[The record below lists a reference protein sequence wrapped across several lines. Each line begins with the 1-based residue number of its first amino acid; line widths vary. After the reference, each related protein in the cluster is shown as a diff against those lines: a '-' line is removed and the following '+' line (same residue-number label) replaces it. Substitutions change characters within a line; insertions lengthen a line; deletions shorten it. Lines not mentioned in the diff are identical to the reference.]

1 MKLTS
6 VLIAAAYAKP
16 DERMGAFS
24 IGGEYGQLDNDHSWW
39 TANSGEVQ
47 MNKMNERT
55 DLVLEGL
62 FPEKT
67 ADNWGLRW
75 ANLRTKMNQIK
86 NNPEN
91 FNRCQ
96 DSGDDRKR
104 RSDERFMNEYFT
116 DGQYDGGDNNAGA
129 IYMLAFGHARW
140 IQMEILPDCPHWG
153 MKLLRRCD
161 RWWRFMQYRY
171 CQKVDDSAK
180 FCENLKRKGDTHPKN
195 WDVFQNDAKYGI
207 QKPSD
212 Q

>member
-1 MKLTS
+1 MK
-6 VLIAAAYAKP
+6 
-16 DERMGAFS
+16 
-24 IGGEYGQLDNDHSWW
+24 
-39 TANSGEVQ
+39 
-47 MNKMNERT
+47 
-55 DLVLEGL
+55 
-62 FPEKT
+62 
-67 ADNWGLRW
+67 
-75 ANLRTKMNQIK
+75 
-86 NNPEN
+86 
-91 FNRCQ
+91 
-96 DSGDDRKR
+96 
-104 RSDERFMNEYFT
+104 EYFT
-116 DGQYDGGDNNAGA
+116 EGQYDSDNNAGA
-129 IYMLAFGHARW
+129 IYVLAFGHARW